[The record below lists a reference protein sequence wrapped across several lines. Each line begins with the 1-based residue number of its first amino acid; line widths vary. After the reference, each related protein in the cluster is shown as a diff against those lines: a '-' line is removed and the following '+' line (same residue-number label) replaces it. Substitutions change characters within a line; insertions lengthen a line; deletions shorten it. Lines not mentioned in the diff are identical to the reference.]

1 MVKKTWGHTHTYPV
15 QYLSLNHEEE
25 QNYVIC
31 SDRWTYRILCFSSVQ
46 SLHRVW
52 LSATPWTAA
61 HQASLSITNSRSLLK
76 LMSITSVMPSNLA
89 RERQTLYDITYMWH
103 LKNNTNEYIDKTET
117 HRYIKPMS
125 GDQKGEERRR
135 GKQGVWD

>member
-1 MVKKTWGHTHTYPV
+1 MVKKTWGHTHMHTV
-15 QYLSLNHEEE
+15 QYLPLSHEEE
-25 QNYVIC
+25 WNYVIC

-46 SLHRVW
+46 SLHLVW
-52 LSATPWTAA
+52 LCDPMDCSIPGF
-61 HQASLSITNSRSLLK
+61 LSITNSWSLLK
-76 LMSITSVMPSNLA
+76 LMSITSVMPSNLE

-125 GDQKGEERRR
+125 GDQMGEERRR
-135 GKQGVWD
+135 GKRGV